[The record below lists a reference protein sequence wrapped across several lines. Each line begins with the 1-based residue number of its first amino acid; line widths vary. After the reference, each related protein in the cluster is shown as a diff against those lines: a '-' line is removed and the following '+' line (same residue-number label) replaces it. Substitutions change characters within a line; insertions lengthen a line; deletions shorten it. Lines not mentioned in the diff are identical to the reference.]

1 MATEI
6 TQPENGA
13 EMSEISDILQQRAGL
28 NADQAQEVEQVIV
41 QAVLSKVPPEFQ
53 GMLSSA
59 LGLGGDAA
67 APAESAGLGGLMG
80 LAEGFLK
87 K

>member
-1 MATEI
+1 
-6 TQPENGA
+6 
-13 EMSEISDILQQRAGL
+13 MSEISDILQQRAGL

-41 QAVLSKVPPEFQ
+41 QSVLSKVPPEFQ

-59 LGLGGDAA
+59 LGLGGSTA
-67 APAESAGLGGLMG
+67 APAADAGGLGGLMG
-80 LAEGFLK
+80 MAEGFLK